1 MNDRQIFQKHL
12 AQTSPFPLSLEITGS
27 EGIYLIDKDG
37 KKYADMISGIGVS
50 IIGHRNVDIINAIYT
65 QTQNFMHTM
74 VYGEH
79 IMSPQTQLAAFL
91 TTILPPHLDNVYLV
105 NSGTEAVEGALK
117 IAKKY
122 TGRTEIISCKNA
134 YHGSTAGSA
143 ALMSHST
150 FSGPSRPH
158 IPNVK
163 HIEFNDFTDLS
174 LITERTAAVVSE
186 VIQAEAG
193 VILSEENFL
202 KALRQRCN
210 QTDTVLILDEIQTGF
225 GRTGKWFAFEHYG
238 IEPDI
243 LLVGKGL
250 GGGLPLAAFIAN
262 KKVMSTIA
270 DRPILG
276 HITTFGGNP
285 VCCAA
290 SLATLKYIEEHQ
302 LIQSIASKEEI
313 IKNHFKNAPGLN
325 IRIKG
330 LFAAI
335 QLTDFND
342 VQQVCNSLIE
352 KGVLVDWFLFNDSS
366 IRLAPPLT
374 ISEEELKENIEM
386 IIYQIKSL

>member
-27 EGIYLIDKDG
+27 DGIYLIDIDG

-50 IIGHRNVDIINAIYT
+50 IVGHRNENVINAINA
-65 QTQNFMHTM
+65 QTRKFMHTM

-79 IMSPQTQLAAFL
+79 IMSPQTQLAKFM
-91 TTILPPHLDNVYLV
+91 TNILPPNLDNVYLV
-105 NSGTEAVEGALK
+105 NSGTEAVEGAMK

-158 IPNVK
+158 MPNVK

-193 VILSEENFL
+193 VILPEENYL

-210 QTDTVLILDEIQTGF
+210 QTGTVLILDEIQTGC
-225 GRTGKWFAFEHYG
+225 GRTGKWFAFEHFG

-243 LLVGKGL
+243 LLVGKGF

-290 SLATLKYIEEHQ
+290 ALATLKYIEENM
-302 LIQSIASKEEI
+302 LIEAISAKEAI
-313 IKNHFKNAPGLN
+313 IKNLFEKEPDIK

-330 LFAAI
+330 LYASI
-335 QLTDFND
+335 QLSNFND
-342 VQQVCNSLIE
+342 VQQVCNSLME

-386 IIYQIKSL
+386 IINQIKSL

>member
-1 MNDRQIFQKHL
+1 MNDRQIFQNHL
-12 AQTSPFPLSLEITGS
+12 AQTSPFPLSLEISGS
-27 EGIYLIDKDG
+27 GGIYLIDKDG

-50 IIGHRNVDIINAIYT
+50 IIGHRNVDVINAINS
-65 QTQNFMHTM
+65 QTQKYMHTM

-79 IMSPQTQLAAFL
+79 IMSPQTQLAEFL
-91 TTILPPHLDNVYLV
+91 TNILPPNLDNVYLV

-143 ALMSHST
+143 ALMSQST

-158 IPNVK
+158 MPNVK

-174 LITERTAAVVSE
+174 LITERTAAVIAE
-186 VIQAEAG
+186 TIQAEAG
-193 VILSEENFL
+193 IIMPEDDYL
-202 KALRQRCN
+202 KALRHRCD
-210 QTDTVLILDEIQTGF
+210 QIGTLLILDEIQTGC
-225 GRTGKWFAFEHYG
+225 GRTGKWFAFEHFG

-243 LLVGKGL
+243 LLVGKGF

-290 SLATLKYIEEHQ
+290 SLATLKYIDEHQ
-302 LIQSIASKEEI
+302 LIQSILSKEEI
-313 IKNHFKNAPGLN
+313 IKNLFKNAPGLN

-335 QLTDFND
+335 QLTDFNA
-342 VQQVCNSLIE
+342 VQKVCNSLMS
-352 KGVLVDWFLFNDSS
+352 KGVLIDWFLFNDSS
-366 IRLAPPLT
+366 IRIAPPLSIT
-374 ISEEELKENIEM
+374 EDELKENIEM
-386 IIYQIKSL
+386 IINQINSL